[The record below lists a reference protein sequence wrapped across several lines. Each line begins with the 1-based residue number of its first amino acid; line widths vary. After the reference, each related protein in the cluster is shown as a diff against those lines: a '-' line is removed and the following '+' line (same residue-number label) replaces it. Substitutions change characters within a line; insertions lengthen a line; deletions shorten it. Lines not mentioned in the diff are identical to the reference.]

1 MCNVWYVVDVKDFVV
16 GSALAGAEGSSVDGV
31 EGAKCPCSV
40 YRDCVLIVFLSP
52 LVYEDV

>member
-1 MCNVWYVVDVKDFVV
+1 MNLLYVGNVKDFVV

-40 YRDCVLIVFLSP
+40 DCDCVLIVFF
-52 LVYEDV
+52 VAIGG